1 MMLSENNSTPRSEN
15 NNPWGIL
22 ICFRLPIAVDMF
34 PRTDTLKWHSF
45 YPLDPRWV
53 LCVAYKKINIRKSS
67 FRKINEMGFSY
78 IRSKNHL

>member
-45 YPLDPRWV
+45 YPLDSCGVRGIDV
-53 LCVAYKKINIRKSS
+53 
-67 FRKINEMGFSY
+67 
-78 IRSKNHL
+78 